1 MSTLRRLHDWL
12 HAKRSHF
19 LLYSE
24 LTVGLPL
31 YIAITFVSDESQH
44 AWLRLFDVVV
54 ALGLG
59 LLWGVLMWGIHV
71 KRKIERLDSTRS
83 QRPVVSRD
91 ERPDA

>member
-12 HAKRSHF
+12 HTRRSNF

-31 YIAITFVSDESQH
+31 YIAISFVSDANQP
-44 AWLRLFDVVV
+44 AWLRLFDVIV

-71 KRKIERLDSTRS
+71 KRKIRRGDGIRS
-83 QRPVVSRD
+83 PHSAESRD
-91 ERPDA
+91 DGRAT